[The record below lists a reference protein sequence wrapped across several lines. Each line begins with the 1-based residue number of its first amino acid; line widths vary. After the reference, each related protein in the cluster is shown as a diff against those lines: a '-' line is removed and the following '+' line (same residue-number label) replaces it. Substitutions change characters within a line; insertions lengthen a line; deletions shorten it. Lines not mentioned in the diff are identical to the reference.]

1 MRQEQGPFCP
11 LVSIAYEKA
20 ARCALNMCAWYSAYS
35 GSCALL
41 EASNALA
48 DLRDTLQDGVSVRRE
63 EE

>member
-1 MRQEQGPFCP
+1 MRQEQGPLCP

-35 GSCALL
+35 GNCALL

-48 DLRDTLQDGVSVRRE
+48 DLRDTLQDGVSVRHE